1 MKPLVCQLYPVC
13 ISEKSLLEGSDP
25 VTLQDGSPMYLYIDN
40 SCKGVGQGNVLD
52 GETIKD
58 KALVLR
64 MDMLSTDLGSLIGWI
79 TDEKEDEKKA

>member
-1 MKPLVCQLYPVC
+1 
-13 ISEKSLLEGSDP
+13 
-25 VTLQDGSPMYLYIDN
+25 
-40 SCKGVGQGNVLD
+40 VGQGNVLD